1 MDNFVYDIGTKIYF
15 GKGQIENLGAAVKAW
30 GDKALLVYGG
40 GSIKKTGVYDKAM
53 ESLKKAGVSTVEL
66 AGVEPNPRVTSVRE
80 GVKLCRENGVQVVV
94 PIGGGSSID
103 CAKVIAG
110 SVSYEGDPWD

>member
-40 GSIKKTGVYDKAM
+40 GSIK
-53 ESLKKAGVSTVEL
+53 
-66 AGVEPNPRVTSVRE
+66 
-80 GVKLCRENGVQVVV
+80 
-94 PIGGGSSID
+94 
-103 CAKVIAG
+103 
-110 SVSYEGDPWD
+110 

>member
-53 ESLKKAGVSTVEL
+53 ESLKRPAFPPLSLRAWSPIRVSRRCARASSCAVRTACRLWFPSAEAPPL
-66 AGVEPNPRVTSVRE
+66 TAPR
-80 GVKLCRENGVQVVV
+80 
-94 PIGGGSSID
+94 
-103 CAKVIAG
+103 
-110 SVSYEGDPWD
+110 

>member
-40 GSIKKTGVYDKAM
+40 GSVKRNGAYDAVTA
-53 ESLKKAGVSTVEL
+53 SLTEAGIPFAERKSCGKIFRKHIDEPKDLPERIFFTV
-66 AGVEPNPRVTSVRE
+66 
-80 GVKLCRENGVQVVV
+80 
-94 PIGGGSSID
+94 I
-103 CAKVIAG
+103 
-110 SVSYEGDPWD
+110 